1 MSRLRDR
8 DRCRRDLRRLPQGM
22 RYAEGLGLTCT
33 QESGET
39 AGSSLTF
46 PQESR
51 GTARLSLTLDLWEL
65 LEVTTVAM
73 RWISHR

>member
-8 DRCRRDLRRLPQGM
+8 DRCHRGLRRLPQEL
-22 RYAEGLGLTCT
+22 RCAEGLGLTCI
-33 QESGET
+33 QQSAET
-39 AGSSLTF
+39 AGLSLCVSKGI
-46 PQESR
+46 EE
-51 GTARLSLTLDLWEL
+51 TARLSLTLDLWEL

>member
-8 DRCRRDLRRLPQGM
+8 DHCRRGLRRLPQGM
-22 RYAEGLGLTCT
+22 RCAGGLSLNCI
-33 QESGET
+33 QESAET
-39 AGSSLTF
+39 AGLSLTF